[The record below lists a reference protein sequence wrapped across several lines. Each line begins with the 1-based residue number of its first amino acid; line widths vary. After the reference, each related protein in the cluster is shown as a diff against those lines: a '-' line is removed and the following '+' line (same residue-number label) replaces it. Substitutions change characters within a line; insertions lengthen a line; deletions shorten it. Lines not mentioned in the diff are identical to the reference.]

1 MDDKPFSQILEK
13 GISATIHS
21 EDSSYFGGYMNE
33 NYSET
38 AKACCLNTDT
48 HTKKNGLQK
57 WEIIFSR

>member
-1 MDDKPFSQILEK
+1 MEDKPLSQILEK
-13 GISATIHS
+13 GITATIHS

-57 WEIIFSR
+57 